1 MIIPQRAELEV
12 FDPVQAMK
20 KLEKIG
26 RVCYRSED
34 KITEESYK
42 GFLRGLISRGHES
55 VLEHVSVTA
64 YLTVNRAI
72 AQEITRHRIGSYTHE
87 STRYVKYDDVEM
99 IPSFDR
105 PDMADWLDSIY
116 HGLLE
121 QGVPK
126 ELARDALPL
135 CTASRLVVS
144 YNLRQWRHF
153 FRLRY
158 VGTTGRPHPQI
169 QELAGML
176 FGQFYEQMPILFEDI
191 KKEVDSKNGV

>member
-1 MIIPQRAELEV
+1 MIIPQKAELEI
-12 FDPVQAMK
+12 FDPVIAMK
-20 KLEKIG
+20 KLERIG
-26 RVCYRSED
+26 RVCYRSEN

-116 HGLLE
+116 NGLLE

-135 CTASRLVVS
+135 CTASRLVVT

-158 VGTTGRPHPQI
+158 AGSTGRPHPQI

-176 FGQFYEQMPILFEDI
+176 FEQFYEKMPILFEDI

>member
-1 MIIPQRAELEV
+1 MIIPQKAELEI

-87 STRYVKYDDVEM
+87 STRYVKYDDVEL

-116 HGLLE
+116 NGLLE

-135 CTASRLVVS
+135 CTASRLVVT

-158 VGTTGRPHPQI
+158 AGSTGRPHPQI

-176 FGQFYEQMPILFEDI
+176 FEQFYEQMPILFEDI
-191 KKEVDSKNGV
+191 KKEVDSKNSV

>member
-12 FDPVQAMK
+12 FDPVTAMK
-20 KLEKIG
+20 KLERIG

-34 KITEESYK
+34 KITDESYK

-87 STRYVKYDDVEM
+87 STRYVQYGDVEM

-116 HGLLE
+116 RGLLE
-121 QGVPK
+121 QGVHK

-135 CTASRLVVS
+135 CTASRLVVT

-169 QELAGML
+169 QELGGML
-176 FGQFYEQMPILFEDI
+176 FEQFYERMPIVFEDI

>member
-12 FDPVQAMK
+12 FDPVTAMK

-34 KITEESYK
+34 KITDESYK
-42 GFLRGLISRGHES
+42 GFLRGLVSRGHDS

-99 IPSFDR
+99 IPDR
-105 PDMADWLDSIY
+105 KS
-116 HGLLE
+116 
-121 QGVPK
+121 
-126 ELARDALPL
+126 
-135 CTASRLVVS
+135 VV
-144 YNLRQWRHF
+144 
-153 FRLRY
+153 
-158 VGTTGRPHPQI
+158 
-169 QELAGML
+169 
-176 FGQFYEQMPILFEDI
+176 
-191 KKEVDSKNGV
+191 

>member
-1 MIIPQRAELEV
+1 MIIPQKAELEI
-12 FDPVQAMK
+12 FDPVQAMQ

-34 KITEESYK
+34 KITDESYK

-87 STRYVKYDDVEM
+87 STRYVQYGDVEL

-105 PDMADWLDSIY
+105 PDMVYWLDSIY
-116 HGLLE
+116 HGLLG

-135 CTASRLVVS
+135 CTASRLVVT

-176 FGQFYEQMPILFEDI
+176 FEQFYECMPIVFEDI
-191 KKEVDSKNGV
+191 KKEVDSKNSV

>member
-1 MIIPQRAELEV
+1 MIIPQKAELEV
-12 FDPVQAMK
+12 FDPVTTMK

-87 STRYVKYDDVEM
+87 STRYVQYGDVEM

-105 PDMADWLDSIY
+105 PDMVDWLDSIY

-135 CTASRLVVS
+135 CTASRLVVT

-176 FGQFYEQMPILFEDI
+176 FEQFYEKMPILFEDI